1 MSGARGCRTTR
12 GLRHGSGHGSG
23 PAFLSPKRNSPPP
36 FFSSKLVC
44 LLSLTLQN
52 CFNLFTPGSLEAFIP
67 AGRSGGFLRR
77 SEGPDARSPG
87 SRHQRHARLAAQLA
101 NDHGVCRSAQSRQ
114 QLHVTSPASGDQ
126 RAGTGP
132 AAVCCRQ
139 RGDPA
144 DAPTAA
150 SGGEAGCFS
159 ARPCLPLSAP
169 RAAWRTPLCAETAHA
184 RTSVS
189 AHSGRPVHAE
199 GPGVSFRVLTVGGCV
214 SAVLGDRACQP
225 RFWIRGTCWSPRET
239 EIRPSSPGPFARRMD
254 GYFWVS

>member
-36 FFSSKLVC
+36 FFFSSKLVC

-114 QLHVTSPASGDQ
+114 QLHVTSRPPGIRGQGRAPPQSAAGSGETRRTPPQ
-126 RAGTGP
+126 RPLGAKRGAFPHGP
-132 AAVCCRQ
+132 DCLSPPHGLRGGPRSALRQ
-139 RGDPA
+139 PTHERPSQ
-144 DAPTAA
+144 PTA
-150 SGGEAGCFS
+150 
-159 ARPCLPLSAP
+159 
-169 RAAWRTPLCAETAHA
+169 
-184 RTSVS
+184 V
-189 AHSGRPVHAE
+189 
-199 GPGVSFRVLTVGGCV
+199 
-214 SAVLGDRACQP
+214 
-225 RFWIRGTCWSPRET
+225 
-239 EIRPSSPGPFARRMD
+239 GPFTRR
-254 GYFWVS
+254 GPESRFGS